1 MDTLRQYIL
10 SVTAAAILCG
20 VLRDLIPEKGAA
32 GQLLKLISGI
42 FLAFAAISPVK
53 ELEIPNLQA
62 YMDVFS
68 AQGEVFSDQGKDL
81 SADAMAGIIKDRSEA
96 YILDKA
102 GVLAAEISVEVE
114 LTDDPLPAP
123 AAVRIYGSVSP
134 YARAALETMIETEL
148 GIPKEDQIWI
158 GQT

>member
-42 FLAFAAISPVK
+42 FLAFVAISPVK

-81 SADAMAGIIKDRSEA
+81 SADAIAGIIKDRSEA

-114 LTDDPLPAP
+114 LTDDPIPAP
-123 AAVRIYGSVSP
+123 AAVRFYGSVSP